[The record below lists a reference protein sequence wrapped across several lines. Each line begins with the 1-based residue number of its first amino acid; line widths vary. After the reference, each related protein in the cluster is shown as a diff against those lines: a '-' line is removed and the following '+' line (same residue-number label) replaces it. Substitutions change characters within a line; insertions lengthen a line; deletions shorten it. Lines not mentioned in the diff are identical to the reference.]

1 MISAS
6 QFIVSA
12 RRDCAAHDA
21 LQTRDRT
28 KLRRTFPDRACD
40 GPGSAHRFAPPRW
53 QIMKPLM
60 YALALR
66 RIRDTA
72 ALSHLNTL

>member
-1 MISAS
+1 ML
-6 QFIVSA
+6 QP
-12 RRDCAAHDA
+12 RTPDCAAHDA

-28 KLRRTFPDRACD
+28 KLRPRPFELGAVPDQRRTASCILTWEIVQR
-40 GPGSAHRFAPPRW
+40 
-53 QIMKPLM
+53 LV

-72 ALSHLNTL
+72 VPRHQFK